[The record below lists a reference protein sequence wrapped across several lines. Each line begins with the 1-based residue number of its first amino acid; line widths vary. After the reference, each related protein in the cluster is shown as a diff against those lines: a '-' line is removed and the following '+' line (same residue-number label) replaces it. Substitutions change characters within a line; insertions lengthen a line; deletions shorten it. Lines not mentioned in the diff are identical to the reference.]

1 MQNALVTVFG
11 ASGFVGRHAV
21 RALANE
27 GYRIRAVCRKP
38 NLANFL
44 LPAGQVG
51 QIQIVKG
58 NINNE
63 EDVVRAVTGA
73 SAVVNATGVL
83 FGHGQQGFE
92 SINTDAP
99 GRIARAAFAAGVT
112 TLVHISALGADTEA
126 DSSYARSKGLGE
138 RNMREA
144 FPRVTILRPS
154 LVFGPEDSF
163 FNRFAGMARFLPLLP
178 LIGGG
183 HTRFQPVYVADLAQA
198 IVRSVS
204 DARTAGRTYQLGG
217 PTVYNFR
224 ALLEFILK
232 ETGRK
237 RLLVPVPFFF
247 ATIKAFF
254 LQLPSFILPIKPLLT
269 MDQVRLLKTDAV
281 VQPGAFTLDDLDI
294 APESVEAIVPGYLW
308 RFHPKGQFGDR
319 VRAQAPISAG

>member
-1 MQNALVTVFG
+1 MQNDLVTVFG

-21 RALANE
+21 RALAKE
-27 GYRIRAVCRKP
+27 GYRIRAICRKP

-58 NINNE
+58 NINND

-73 SAVVNATGVL
+73 AAVVNATGVL
-83 FGHGQQGFE
+83 YGHGRQGFE
-92 SINTDAP
+92 SINADAP

-112 TLVHISALGADTEA
+112 TLVHVSALGADTEA
-126 DSSYARSKGLGE
+126 DSGYSRSKGLGE
-138 RNMREA
+138 RAMREA

-163 FNRFAGMARFLPLLP
+163 FNQFAGLARYLPALP

-183 HTRFQPVYVADLAQA
+183 HTRFQPVYVADLANA
-198 IVRSVS
+198 ILRSVS

-217 PTVYNFR
+217 PSVYSFR
-224 ALLEFILK
+224 QLIEFILK

-237 RLLVPVPFFF
+237 RLLLPLPSFL
-247 ATIKAFF
+247 ASIQAFF
-254 LQLPSFILPIKPLLT
+254 LELPSFILPLKPLLT
-269 MDQVRLLKTDAV
+269 MDQVRLLKIDNV
-281 VQPGAFTLDDLDI
+281 VQPGAFTLDDLGI
-294 APESVEAIVPGYLW
+294 TPASVEAIVPGYLW

-319 VRAQAPISAG
+319 VREQAQIPAR

>member
-1 MQNALVTVFG
+1 MQNELVTVFG

-21 RALANE
+21 RALAKE
-27 GYRIRAVCRKP
+27 GYRIRAICRRP

-51 QIQIVKG
+51 QIQLVKG
-58 NINNE
+58 NINND
-63 EDVVRAVTGA
+63 EDVVSAVAGA

-83 FGHGQQGFE
+83 YGHGRQGFE
-92 SINTDAP
+92 SIHVDAS
-99 GRIARAAFAAGVT
+99 GRIARAALAAGVT

-126 DSSYARSKGLGE
+126 DSAYARSKGLGE

-163 FNRFAGMARFLPLLP
+163 FNHFAGLARFLPFLP

-183 HTRFQPVYVADLAQA
+183 HTRFQPVYVADLAA
-198 IVRSVS
+198 AVLRSVS
-204 DARTAGRTYQLGG
+204 DGRTAGRTYQVGG
-217 PTVYNFR
+217 PTSYTFR
-224 ALLEFILK
+224 ELLTFILK

-237 RLLVPVPFFF
+237 RPLLPVPFFL
-247 ATIKAFF
+247 AAIKAFF

-269 MDQVRLLKTDAV
+269 MDQVRLLKSDNL
-281 VQPGAFTLDDLDI
+281 VQPGAFTLDDLGI
-294 APESVEAIVPGYLW
+294 TPSSVEAVVPGYLW

-319 VRAQAPISAG
+319 VREQAQIPAR